1 VNILVSSQMMIVAP
15 VRRGLLAPP
24 QWPGNHLHLE
34 DMLLGENHAHP
45 HETLTTSPHPADS
58 VKGVKRSLETNPS
71 SPEEAMKTN
80 NSTYRSAVGVALAA
94 ALILAWLALGVGVL
108 GRDGDPANL
117 MYIGVFAIAIIG
129 ATTARFKPHGMS
141 RALLA
146 TALGQA
152 LVTVIALIAG
162 VHRSGVS
169 PVAEIVGLNGF
180 FIAMFLAS
188 AWLFRNAAGEQPPSG
203 TRTSQG

>member
-1 VNILVSSQMMIVAP
+1 
-15 VRRGLLAPP
+15 
-24 QWPGNHLHLE
+24 
-34 DMLLGENHAHP
+34 
-45 HETLTTSPHPADS
+45 
-58 VKGVKRSLETNPS
+58 
-71 SPEEAMKTN
+71 MKTN
-80 NSTYRSAVGVALAA
+80 NSIYRSAVGVALAA

-129 ATTARFKPHGMS
+129 AITARFRPHGMS

-146 TALGQA
+146 TALAQA
-152 LVTVIALIAG
+152 LVTVIALIVG

-180 FIAMFLAS
+180 FIAMFLGS

-203 TRTSQG
+203 ARTSQG